1 MIPQYEVTIT
11 NIRNKLANEMT
22 SRVFKIDWENNRLT
36 SQHIDGKEAINQAI
50 QVITATELRDWG
62 IFPDWFGIEMKK
74 MYGMPRPF
82 VKANLERLIK
92 EACSTDT
99 RIESMYN
106 FSIEDIDKAVVV
118 RFTVKCKE
126 GIFLTEVTIN
136 DV

>member
-22 SRVFKIDWENNRLT
+22 SRVFAIDWENNRLT

-50 QVITATELRDWG
+50 QVITATELSDWG

-74 MYGMPRPF
+74 MSGMPRPF